1 MNATTLFGPT
11 GNITCA
17 QECARAAVIFFY
29 GLVVVRVAGRRV
41 FAQWSPVDIIVA
53 IVTGSTLSRALTGNA
68 DLLGTLAATTLLMA
82 LHWAFTQLAARWPA
96 VSRLVEGKPVQLAA
110 DGELIR
116 GALHRHAISASALE
130 QAIRTAGLEAIGDAR
145 AVVLEPSGKISV
157 VKR

>member
-1 MNATTLFGPT
+1 MTAPLAAPASRPARVEELQARIRGMQATRLDSKAVPT
-11 GNITCA
+11 H
-17 QECARAAVIFFY
+17 
-29 GLVVVRVAGRRV
+29 
-41 FAQWSPVDIIVA
+41 P
-53 IVTGSTLSRALTGNA
+53 ALESVLPG
-68 DLLGTLAATTLLMA
+68 GTLREGTVVQVEGSTTLLMA